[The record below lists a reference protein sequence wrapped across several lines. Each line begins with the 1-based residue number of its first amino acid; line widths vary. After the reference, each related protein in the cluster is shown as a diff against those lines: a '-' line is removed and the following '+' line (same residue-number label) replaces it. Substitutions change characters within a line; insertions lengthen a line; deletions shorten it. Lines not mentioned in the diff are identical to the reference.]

1 MRGISITSVGG
12 PEVLGWA
19 TLDDPAPGPN
29 DLVVELHAA
38 GLNYIDTY
46 HRSGLYPMKLPLTP
60 GMEGAGVVVATG
72 PACKRFSVGDR
83 VAWSAALGS
92 YAELVRVPEDS
103 AVPVPDGVDLELAAA
118 VMLQGMTAHYLVT
131 DTFPLGAGHRCLIH
145 AGAGGTG
152 LLLIQMAKHL
162 GAEVFTTVG
171 SPDKVDLVRTG
182 GADHVILYRDE
193 DFGAA
198 IEQIAGPRAIDVVYD
213 GVGKSVFDRSLD
225 VLRPRGMMVTFG
237 NASGPADAVSPLRL
251 MQSGSLFLTRP
262 NLTHYIATRAEFE
275 RRAGDLFAWVADGW
289 LDIRIGARV
298 PLSDAAGAHRLLE
311 SRTTTGKLL
320 LIPNAV

>member
-1 MRGISITSVGG
+1 M
-12 PEVLGWA
+12 

-46 HRSGLYPMKLPLTP
+46 HRSGLYPMTLPLTP
-60 GMEGAGVVVATG
+60 GMEGAGIVVAAG
-72 PACKRFSVGDR
+72 ASCRRFSVGDR
-83 VAWSAALGS
+83 VAWSTALGS

-103 AVPVPDGVDLELAAA
+103 AVSVPPSVSLELAAA

-131 DTFPLGAGHRCLIH
+131 DTFALGAGHRCLIH

-171 SPDKVDLVRTG
+171 TVDKAALVRDA
-182 GADHVILYRDE
+182 GADHVVLYREE
-193 DFGAA
+193 DFG
-198 IEQIAGPRAIDVVYD
+198 ISVERIAGSRALDVVYD

-225 VLRPRGMMVTFG
+225 LLRPRGMMVTFG
-237 NASGPADAVSPLRL
+237 NASGPAEPVSPLRL
-251 MQSGSLFLTRP
+251 MQGGSLFLTRP
-262 NLTHYIATRAEFE
+262 NLSHYIATRADLE
-275 RRAGDLFAWVADGW
+275 RRATDLFTWISDGW
-289 LDIRIGARV
+289 LNVRIGARV

-311 SRTTTGKLL
+311 GRTTTGKLL
-320 LIPNAV
+320 LIPRAS

>member
-12 PEVLGWA
+12 PEVLGWT
-19 TLDDPAPGPN
+19 TLPDPVPGPN

-72 PACKRFSVGDR
+72 PSCKRFSVGDR

-162 GAEVFTTVG
+162 GAELFTTVG
-171 SPDKVDLVRTG
+171 SPDKVDLVRTA

-193 DFGAA
+193 DFGTA

-213 GVGKSVFDRSLD
+213 GVGKSVFDRGLD

-237 NASGPADAVSPLRL
+237 NASGPADPVSPLRL

-275 RRAGDLFAWVADGW
+275 RRAGDLFSWIADGW

-298 PLSDAAGAHRLLE
+298 LLSDAAGAHRLLE

-320 LIPNAV
+320 LIPDAM

>member
-1 MRGISITSVGG
+1 VRGISITSVGG
-12 PEVLGWA
+12 PEVLGWT
-19 TLDDPAPGPN
+19 TLPDPVPGPN

-72 PACKRFSVGDR
+72 PSCKRFSVGDR

-162 GAEVFTTVG
+162 GAELFTTVG
-171 SPDKVDLVRTG
+171 SPDKVDLVRTA

-193 DFGAA
+193 DFGTA

-213 GVGKSVFDRSLD
+213 GVGKSVFDRGLD

-237 NASGPADAVSPLRL
+237 NASGPADPVSPLRL

-275 RRAGDLFAWVADGW
+275 RRAGDLFSWIADGW

-298 PLSDAAGAHRLLE
+298 LLSDAAGAHRLLE

-320 LIPNAV
+320 LIPDAM

>member
-19 TLDDPAPGPN
+19 TLDDPTPGPN

-72 PACKRFSVGDR
+72 PTCKRFQVGDR

-103 AVPVPDGVDLELAAA
+103 AVLVPDGVDLELAAA

-171 SPDKVDLVRTG
+171 SPDKVDLVRTA
-182 GADHVILYRDE
+182 GADHVILYRDQ
-193 DFGAA
+193 DFGTA

-237 NASGPADAVSPLRL
+237 NASGPADPVSPLRL

-275 RRAGDLFAWVADGW
+275 RRAGDLFAWIADGW

-311 SRTTTGKLL
+311 SRTTTGKVL
-320 LIPNAV
+320 LIPDVV